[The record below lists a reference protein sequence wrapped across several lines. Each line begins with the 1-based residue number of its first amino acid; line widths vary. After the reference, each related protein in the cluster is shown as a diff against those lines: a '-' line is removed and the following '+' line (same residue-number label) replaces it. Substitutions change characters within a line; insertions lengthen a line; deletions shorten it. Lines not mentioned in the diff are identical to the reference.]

1 MSGLIAAGTPA
12 PDFTA
17 PASDGRTYRLAEL
30 LREGRVL
37 LVFYPGNDTP
47 G

>member
-1 MSGLIAAGTPA
+1 VSALIAVGAQA

-17 PASDGRTYRLAEL
+17 TASDGRSYHLAEL